1 MTFPMIVETELV
13 FPVIFIN
20 KSSVL
25 VVGEQSTVI
34 SWLAFTN
41 NVV

>member
-1 MTFPMIVETELV
+1 MTFPMMVVTELV

-25 VVGEQSTVI
+25 VVGAQSTVM
-34 SWLAFTN
+34 SWLAYPDYAI
-41 NVV
+41 